1 MFEKVKLICLN
12 HTDKPEELESEVILS
27 KGQIDTML
35 LIGMGLPER
44 ILFEGSLKEFMQL
57 FPVTDPDA
65 SKRTLNRYL
74 EVGVAEYTP
83 EKDPCWEFFTC
94 RAAVLGC
101 CVGFYLSIVNKKDLK

>member
-12 HTDKPEELESEVILS
+12 HADKPEEIKDEAILS
-27 KGQIDTML
+27 KNQIDTML
-35 LIGMGLPER
+35 LIGMDLPDR

-57 FPVTDPDA
+57 FPVDEPDA
-65 SKRTLNRYL
+65 SQRMLNRYL
-74 EVGVAEYTP
+74 EKGVAEYT
-83 EKDPCWEFFTC
+83 ENGWECFTC